1 MRLPFRVFW
10 FLLAVFAIVDGIGAL
25 RYLLPHVPAAAPLDN
40 FIRHR
45 VALSLHAFCGGI
57 ALLAGPLQFLPAF
70 RTYHWRTHRVLGRIY
85 FAGVLIGGIAS
96 LNLARHAQTGLVA
109 SSGFLALGA
118 LWLATTVAA
127 VSFILRGKQDA
138 HRRWMIRSY
147 ALTAAAITLR
157 IYLPLSVAM
166 HVRFEEA
173 YPLIA
178 WICWI
183 PNLLIVELYL
193 WFVPGAGWPSSVAD
207 FTQHSSVKSA

>member
-96 LNLARHAQTGLVA
+96 LNLARHAQTGLPA
-109 SSGFLALGA
+109 SWRSALCGSPRR
-118 LWLATTVAA
+118 LLPSVLSCAA
-127 VSFILRGKQDA
+127 NK
-138 HRRWMIRSY
+138 
-147 ALTAAAITLR
+147 TR
-157 IYLPLSVAM
+157 I
-166 HVRFEEA
+166 
-173 YPLIA
+173 
-178 WICWI
+178 
-183 PNLLIVELYL
+183 
-193 WFVPGAGWPSSVAD
+193 AGG
-207 FTQHSSVKSA
+207 